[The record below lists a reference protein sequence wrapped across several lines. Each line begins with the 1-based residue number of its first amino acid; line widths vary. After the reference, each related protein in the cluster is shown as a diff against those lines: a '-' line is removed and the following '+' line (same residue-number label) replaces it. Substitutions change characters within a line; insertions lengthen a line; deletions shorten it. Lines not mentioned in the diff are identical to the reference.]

1 MIFQSE
7 LTNIDSEL
15 INLEMMLKA
24 KHQQREFFQQLQT
37 QADEC
42 LKGLSRVVNHAKESG
57 SAIASLKSAV
67 LTLFD
72 SGDNGNDGGNQP
84 TAPTPQPDDDEPE
97 LLCLNGE
104 TGDCLT
110 TADIDEE
117 EIPADNP
124 VGDQWILSSSAP
136 LNGKTCAIDP
146 DFYWEST
153 PPDGSEWELASPIAC
168 LLWEDAQR
176 LGQHCKL
183 TSHWDHDWELEPL
196 DGQAWEIA
204 TPLCCLLSDVPTQKP
219 YIELVSHPENKAL
232 AYQRRHDGEI
242 ICTYIGFRT
251 KAIAQSWM
259 HYVEAVTCGVELRSS
274 KRMQGFKWEMKVKG
288 LSVRQIERLAK
299 EDLTKTYRPEIGS
312 TKPPTYKPQPIP
324 QPVNPDEVGEGD
336 IVTQL
341 LTPSASY
348 KVIQVMPN
356 GILDCEN
363 TTTGQRLGLRPAAV
377 SLVQKVNTKV
387 PIAECSI
394 VDAPLEQPEPTE
406 LTITSAQWEELKK
419 LATDGGLSQEQLGD
433 IALAPYDYQRGSQ
446 IKTSQFAEVKRK
458 LERAIANIRIAK
470 ENQQMLDGIAA
481 TVFDQKFQQQNT
493 RLSMGA
499 THGR

>member
-1 MIFQSE
+1 MIFQNTIDHIDTEVTE
-7 LTNIDSEL
+7 LLSQIEDLKRHQAQLIELDTLTDSTL
-15 INLEMMLKA
+15 G
-24 KHQQREFFQQLQT
+24 QLG
-37 QADEC
+37 D
-42 LKGLSRVVNHAKESG
+42 VVSKIGDYAP
-57 SAIASLKSAV
+57 SAIASLRNAV
-67 LTLFD
+67 LNLFD
-72 SGDNGNDGGNQP
+72 SGDSGNGGGNDQP
-84 TAPTPQPDDDEPE
+84 TDPTPDAPTPDADEQKQE
-97 LLCLNGE
+97 SG
-104 TGDCLT
+104 
-110 TADIDEE
+110 A
-117 EIPADNP
+117 NP
-124 VGDQWILSSSAP
+124 VTLPSAMPTLQAIEGVANVEP
-136 LNGKTCAIDP
+136 LT
-146 DFYWEST
+146 
-153 PPDGSEWELASPIAC
+153 
-168 LLWEDAQR
+168 
-176 LGQHCKL
+176 GQHCQL
-183 TSHWDHDWELEPL
+183 TSHWEHDWELEPL

-204 TPLCCLLSDVPTQKP
+204 TPLCCLLSDAPKHNEDKGTDRAEYRA
-219 YIELVSHPENKAL
+219 YIELVTHPENQAI
-232 AYQRRHDGEI
+232 AYQRRNDGEI

-274 KRMQGFKWEMKVKG
+274 KRMQGFKWEMKIKG

-312 TKPPTYKPQPIP
+312 TKPPTEKPQPIP

-341 LTPSASY
+341 LTRSASY

-363 TTTGQRLGLRPAAV
+363 TTTGLRLGLRPAAV
-377 SLVQKVNTKV
+377 SLVQKANTKV

-406 LTITSAQWEELKK
+406 LTITSAEWEELKK

-458 LERAIANIRIAK
+458 LERARANIRIAK

>member
-1 MIFQSE
+1 LLAQIEAKKQRQSQLTE
-7 LTNIDSEL
+7 LDTLTDSTL
-15 INLEMMLKA
+15 G
-24 KHQQREFFQQLQT
+24 QLGHIVSKIGDY
-37 QADEC
+37 AP
-42 LKGLSRVVNHAKESG
+42 

-84 TAPTPQPDDDEPE
+84 TNPTPQPDDDEPE
-97 LLCLNGE
+97 LKSLNGE

-110 TADIDEE
+110 TAD
-117 EIPADNP
+117 
-124 VGDQWILSSSAP
+124 P
-136 LNGKTCAIDP
+136 LNKPHPHKAELDGRA
-146 DFYWEST
+146 YEWAT
-153 PPDGSEWELASPIAC
+153 PFASPLTC

-176 LGQHCKL
+176 LGQHCQL
-183 TSHWDHDWELEPL
+183 TSHWEHDWELEPL

-204 TPLCCLLSDVPTQKP
+204 TPLCCLLSNAPKHNEDKGTDKAEYRA
-219 YIELVSHPENKAL
+219 YIELVSHPENKAI
-232 AYQRRHDGEI
+232 AYQRKHDGEI

-251 KAIAQSWM
+251 KAIAQSWI
-259 HYVEAVTCGVELRSS
+259 HYVEAITSGVELRSS
-274 KRMQGFKWEMKVKG
+274 KQMLGFKWEMKIKG
-288 LSVRQIERLAK
+288 MSVRQIERLAK

-312 TKPPTYKPQPIP
+312 TKPPTEKPQPIP

-341 LTPSASY
+341 LTRSASY

-363 TTTGQRLGLRPAAV
+363 TTTGLRLGLRPAAV
-377 SLVQKVNTKV
+377 SLVQKANTKV

-406 LTITSAQWEELKK
+406 LTITSAEWEELKK

>member
-1 MIFQSE
+1 MILFQSQIAE
-7 LTNIDSEL
+7 
-15 INLEMMLKA
+15 
-24 KHQQREFFQQLQT
+24 HQQLAEHYRELAAKREALVAGLTAVQQ
-37 QADEC
+37 QADSDLTS
-42 LKGLSRVVNHAKESG
+42 LKLLVDKCKELAPST
-57 SAIASLKSAV
+57 IASLKNAV
-67 LTLFD
+67 LNLFD
-72 SGDNGNDGGNQP
+72 SGDDGNDGRNQP
-84 TAPTPQPDDDEPE
+84 TDPTHQPDDDEPE

-110 TADIDEE
+110 TADIA
-117 EIPADNP
+117 ADHPHKAELN
-124 VGDQWILSSSAP
+124 GQAYEWSSPFASPLVCLLEDAP
-136 LNGKTCAIDP
+136 L
-146 DFYWEST
+146 
-153 PPDGSEWELASPIAC
+153 
-168 LLWEDAQR
+168 
-176 LGQHCKL
+176 LGQRCQL
-183 TSHWDHDWELEPL
+183 TSHWEHDWELEPL
-196 DGQAWEIA
+196 DGQSWKIA
-204 TPLCCLLSDVPTQKP
+204 TPLCCLLSDASKHNKDKGTDRAEGMA
-219 YIELVSHPENKAL
+219 YIELVTHPENQAI
-232 AYQRRHDGEI
+232 AYQRKHDGEI

-251 KAIAQSWM
+251 KAIAQSWI
-259 HYVEAVTCGVELRSS
+259 HYVEAITSGVELRSS
-274 KRMQGFKWEMKVKG
+274 KQMLGFKWEMKIKG
-288 LSVRQIERLAK
+288 MSVRQIERLAK

-312 TKPPTYKPQPIP
+312 TKPPTEKPQPIP

-341 LTPSASY
+341 LTRSASY

-363 TTTGQRLGLRPAAV
+363 TTTGLRLGLRPAAV
-377 SLVQKVNTKV
+377 SLVQKANTKV

-406 LTITSAQWEELKK
+406 LTITSAEWEELKK

-433 IALAPYDYQRGSQ
+433 IALTPYDYQRGSQ

-458 LERAIANIRIAK
+458 LERARANIRIAK